1 MKKNRFFEFLK
12 SPNGIFLIIV
22 YLLTLAT
29 VAASLI
35 CVATDFSAPAVYV
48 VYAAAAIT
56 LSYSVYTLVRMGKK
70 MKKKI
75 SSVADK
81 YSFTKKF
88 VHDYGFRSSAF
99 AFVSFVVNA
108 AYAVFEAI
116 MGIVF
121 RSVWYGAL
129 SGYHFALGALRF
141 AVLRGARKA
150 DEGDEEKKIDPRR
163 HTDGSFRKEYG
174 GFFGNH
180 DLCDRRIYVLP
191 GDIGRKQYI

>member
-48 VYAAAAIT
+48 VYAASAIT

-99 AFVSFVVNA
+99 AFVSFIVNA
-108 AYAVFEAI
+108 AYAVIQDFVA
-116 MGIVF
+116 
-121 RSVWYGAL
+121 
-129 SGYHFALGALRF
+129 
-141 AVLRGARKA
+141 
-150 DEGDEEKKIDPRR
+150 
-163 HTDGSFRKEYG
+163 
-174 GFFGNH
+174 
-180 DLCDRRIYVLP
+180 
-191 GDIGRKQYI
+191 

>member
-22 YLLTLAT
+22 YLLTLVT

-56 LSYSVYTLVRMGKK
+56 LSYSIYTLVRMGKK

-75 SSVADK
+75 SNVADR

-129 SGYHFALGALRF
+129 SGYHLPWERFVSRFFAE
-141 AVLRGARKA
+141 RGRRTKATRK
-150 DEGDEEKKIDPRR
+150 
-163 HTDGSFRKEYG
+163 RKLEFIVPAG
-174 GFFGNH
+174 
-180 DLCDRRIYVLP
+180 LL
-191 GDIGRKQYI
+191 